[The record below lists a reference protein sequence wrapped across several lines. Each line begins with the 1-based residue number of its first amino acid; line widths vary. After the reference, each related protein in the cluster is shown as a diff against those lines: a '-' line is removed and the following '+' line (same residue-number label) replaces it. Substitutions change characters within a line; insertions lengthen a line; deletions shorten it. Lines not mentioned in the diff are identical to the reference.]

1 MALRDIQVR
10 KMKIIVESLNVQV
23 KMMIPVIRSTGIIIM
38 MIHDIML
45 CSNNENGI

>member
-23 KMMIPVIRSTGIIIM
+23 KMMIPMIRSTEMIIM
-38 MIHDIML
+38 MIVIIEMAFN
-45 CSNNENGI
+45 CRK